1 MAEEG
6 KFETA
11 EKRMR
16 IAYSK
21 FGMVSVVVGLLALV
35 VAIVGVVIVLPSEK
49 TEVTAQVL
57 ASDELTKYSSVA
69 GLRGSFTYADEEVTH
84 LWKLRIQFV
93 NSGDKTIIGTGNQA
107 NILDE
112 GLNFVFPDDTRVL
125 RIEEEASTFQSTIVQ
140 PKPNHVQIQFSQ
152 WRPSEYTIISFYV
165 ASDEPLDAD
174 PLPTIPIIRGIV
186 DGDVLVQD
194 LTEEIPRE
202 RISMI
207 DRLPEALIT
216 PGKIIGGIYAGLGV
230 IILIIV
236 MPWGWRDSL
245 PLIIWKRHHLSAFVN
260 YLDQVEPKLSN
271 YRKERF
277 SSKPHK
283 VPEKFWANF
292 DGPKA
297 PSKTPMFDSIAAGT
311 VVTLMS
317 LVAAFGFV
325 SVVLILIPT

>member
-140 PKPNHVQIQFSQ
+140 PKPNHVQIRFSQ
-152 WRPSEYTIISFYV
+152 WRSGEYTIISFYV

-174 PLPTIPIIRGIV
+174 PLPTTPIIRDIV
-186 DGDVLVQD
+186 DGNVLVQD
-194 LTEEIPRE
+194 LTEEIPPE
-202 RISMI
+202 RVPLI
-207 DRLPEALIT
+207 DRLPRAIST
-216 PGKIIGGIYAGLGV
+216 FGKIAGGISAGV
-230 IILIIV
+230 IIVGLLVFVIWSWKNSI
-236 MPWGWRDSL
+236 GLST
-245 PLIIWKRHHLSAFVN
+245 WKRRYLSDFFD
-260 YLDQVEPKLSN
+260 YLREIEPKLS
-271 YRKERF
+271 RQTKQRF
-277 SSKPHK
+277 REKPYEL
-283 VPEKFWANF
+283 PSELWDKFE
-292 DGPKA
+292 GQKA
-297 PSKTPMFDSIAAGT
+297 PKSDMVFDNIGETILYTIGSF
-311 VVTLMS
+311 V
-317 LVAAFGFV
+317 LVFGFI
-325 SVVLILIPT
+325 SLILMLFPL